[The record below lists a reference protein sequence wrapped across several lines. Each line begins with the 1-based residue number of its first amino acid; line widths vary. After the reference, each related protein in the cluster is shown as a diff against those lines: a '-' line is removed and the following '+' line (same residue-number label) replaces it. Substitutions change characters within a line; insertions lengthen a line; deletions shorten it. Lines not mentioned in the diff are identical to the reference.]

1 MANAQGAQND
11 APKLYALPEYAYA
24 ELIQLREHLRLMA
37 QLTNPGAAP
46 SALDAA
52 LRPEAFAWWF
62 SRLSRDI
69 AWVVQ
74 ALHGTDSVAEAPL
87 PTIVRKRKGRKS
99 EQRRHA

>member
-1 MANAQGAQND
+1 MANTQGAQHD

-46 SALDAA
+46 SALDAE

-69 AWVVQ
+69 SGVVD
-74 ALHGTDSVAEAPL
+74 ATYWYNEVAATHAVPKQK
-87 PTIVRKRKGRKS
+87 KRG
-99 EQRRHA
+99 